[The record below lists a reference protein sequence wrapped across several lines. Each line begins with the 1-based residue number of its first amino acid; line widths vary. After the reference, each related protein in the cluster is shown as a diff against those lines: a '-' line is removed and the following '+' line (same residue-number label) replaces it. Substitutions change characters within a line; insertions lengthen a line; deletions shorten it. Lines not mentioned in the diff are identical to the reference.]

1 MSSSTY
7 DYCSDLGL
15 HVANFLNDFRYGTQ
29 PPPEPIGSPI
39 ALSAN
44 EVGHSHHHHH
54 HESFS
59 STRSGQILWI
69 RGLTRL
75 QTQVGQRISQLIPAF
90 FHFFFHIFSLFQQ
103 QVCFLINH
111 DIISELK
118 IILGCSFISFS
129 YSRLYVSPTYY
140 IFISYRRQVYTKIPF
155 SYLNVYVTVG

>member
-1 MSSSTY
+1 MRYRVIQYLIWKLSDMVFMRQEGLAEVVLLASVRASWKVTIY
-7 DYCSDLGL
+7 YINGALLKLNRNSSDLGL
-15 HVANFLNDFRYGTQ
+15 DVANFLNDFRYGTQ

-90 FHFFFHIFSLFQQ
+90 FHFFFHIFL
-103 QVCFLINH
+103 
-111 DIISELK
+111 
-118 IILGCSFISFS
+118 
-129 YSRLYVSPTYY
+129 YSNNRYV
-140 IFISYRRQVYTKIPF
+140 F
-155 SYLNVYVTVG
+155 